1 MNDALTIQQVADRT
15 GLSAHTLRY
24 YERIGLLAP
33 IQRAENGH
41 RRYSADDLG
50 WIDFLKKLRA
60 TGMPIA
66 QMARY
71 AALQRDGDATL
82 QARVAILKEHREVV
96 RARMQELQTH
106 LEVID
111 YKIDFY
117 AKEQEKQTTWKEN

>member
-1 MNDALTIQQVADRT
+1 MNDALTIQKVAAKT

-41 RRYSADDLG
+41 RRYSEGDLG

-66 QMARY
+66 QMTRY
-71 AALQRDGDATL
+71 AELQRDGDATL
-82 QARVAILKEHREVV
+82 QARVAILKEHREAVK
-96 RARMQELQTH
+96 ARLQELQTH
-106 LEVID
+106 LEVIE

-117 AKEQEKQTTWKEN
+117 SKEQEKLVAWKEN